1 MKDQLIIGDRKFSN
15 RLFLGSGKYHD
26 SAIIPQIISDCGSE
40 VITVAVR
47 RMDFKNPVNNIL
59 NHIPKNISLLINTSG
74 AVNANEAIKIAK
86 IARDAGYGNFI
97 KIEVINDTKYLLPD
111 NEETIKV
118 MVDAGA
124 HAIMPLGSPIGSNRG
139 LLTKDFIEIL
149 INQIKIPIIVD
160 AGIGRPSQAAEAME
174 LGASAVLVNTAIAI
188 SHNPSK
194 MAQAFALSVQS
205 GRLAYT
211 AGLPVV
217 SHDANASSPL
227 TGFIHG

>member
-1 MKDQLIIGDRKFSN
+1 M
-15 RLFLGSGKYHD
+15 
-26 SAIIPQIISDCGSE
+26 
-40 VITVAVR
+40 
-47 RMDFKNPVNNIL
+47 
-59 NHIPKNISLLINTSG
+59 
-74 AVNANEAIKIAK
+74 NANEAIKIAK

-118 MVDAGA
+118 IKELSKDGFITLPYMMPDLISARKMVDAGA

-149 INQIKIPIIVD
+149 INLIKIPIIVD